1 MRIADAHSDEIHAR
15 SNLFNEGSVDKCV
28 ARFLVVADSVLNI
41 ERVAQRVVQ
50 LGTFSKAEMADPAA
64 GEHADRQCHDVVARD
79 HTYFGESF
87 FRSNFD
93 LRANPANC
101 SRNRS
106 AGQRRENLNGSV
118 SCQHAHRTPASGASQ
133 IGPDD
138 VAPGYQFEIVS
149 VASRAATSTMI
160 GSCGVKRYDACSSA
174 SARRSSS
181 ASSTATAPL
190 RRSSERLVP
199 RSAASRSSRAT
210 RSSSNCTR
218 TSRRPMNHMVTHM
231 NLVIASACYPRCQ
244 SR

>member
-1 MRIADAHSDEIHAR
+1 MKVILRKSPHFYQESVGKRIA
-15 SNLFNEGSVDKCV
+15 
-28 ARFLVVADSVLNI
+28 RFPVVIDSVLNI

-50 LGTFSKAEMADPAA
+50 LGTSSKAEMADPAA
-64 GEHADRQCHDVVARD
+64 GEHAYRQRHDVVASD

-87 FRSNFD
+87 FRANFD

-106 AGQRRENLNGSV
+106 AGHGRENLNGSV
-118 SCQHAHRTPASGASQ
+118 SSQHAHGTPASGASQ
-133 IGPDD
+133 IDPEN
-138 VAPGYQFEIVS
+138 VASGYQFGIVA

-190 RRSSERLVP
+190 RRSSERFVP

-210 RSSSNCTR
+210 RSSSNCTS

-231 NLVIASACYPRCQ
+231 HWVVASACCLGCHGR
-244 SR
+244 